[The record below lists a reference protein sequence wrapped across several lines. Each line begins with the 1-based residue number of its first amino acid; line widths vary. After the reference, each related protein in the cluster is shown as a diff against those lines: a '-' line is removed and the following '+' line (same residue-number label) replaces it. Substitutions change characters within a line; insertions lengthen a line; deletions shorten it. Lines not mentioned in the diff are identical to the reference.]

1 MKNILFIK
9 VSQIIAIL
17 TIIAL
22 GFFSFILIKANFIPL
37 RYLIVIISC
46 FSIFDILFTIVAFK
60 QMNGKVLFIFDL
72 LAIVLIVLQFF
83 VGTKAYSTLSFLK
96 NNFVQKENVY
106 EYYVLASKQSTFNNL
121 NDVDVDTV
129 YLFQDIESDTRL
141 DNEIKSKVQKDFI
154 FVEDLTELLEKTSYN
169 TEYVSILDS
178 EIYNIEAE
186 DNPTTVSNIKIID
199 KFTIKLSPSNSD
211 KDTSNIT
218 QKPFI
223 IYISGI
229 DTRGEGMPV
238 RSLSDVNIYMVV
250 NPEDHKILLVHIPRD
265 AYVQLHGTKGLKDK
279 LTHAGSRG
287 GIKLS
292 KSTMADIFNIEADY
306 YVRVNFHAV
315 ENLVNAVGG
324 LTIYNDM
331 NYTVHSAIDKAC
343 NFKPGYN
350 DVDGRCALAFARERK
365 SYATGDAHRGEN
377 QEQIIKLLIEKISS
391 SRTLVNNY
399 ENILK
404 ALDNTID
411 TDLTEK
417 NVSTLVKMQLDTM
430 PKWTIETQNITGTGA
445 LKPTYSY
452 PRQNLWV
459 MDIDSNSLKQAQE
472 QIKELLN

>member
-1 MKNILFIK
+1 MK

-37 RYLIVIISC
+37 KYLIVIISC
-46 FSIFDILFTIVAFK
+46 FGVFNLLFAIVAFK
-60 QMNGKVLFIFDL
+60 KMSGKVLFIFDL
-72 LAIVLIVLQFF
+72 LAIVLIILQCF
-83 VGTKAYSTLSFLK
+83 VGMKAYSTLSFLK
-96 NNFVQKENVY
+96 NNFIQKENVY
-106 EYYVLASKQSTFNNL
+106 EYYVLASKQSDFNSL
-121 NDVDVDTV
+121 SDVNTDTV
-129 YLFQDIESDTRL
+129 YLFQNIGLDTRL
-141 DNEIKSKVQKDFI
+141 DGEIKSKVQKDFV
-154 FVEDLTELLEKTSYN
+154 FVEDLTELLEKTSSN
-169 TEYVSILDS
+169 KEYVSVLDS
-178 EIYNIEAE
+178 EIYNVEAE
-186 DNPTTVSNIKIID
+186 DNPAMVNNIKIID
-199 KFTIKLSPSNSD
+199 KFTITLSPDNSNKNESD
-211 KDTSNIT
+211 II

-223 IYISGI
+223 VYISGI

-238 RSLSDVNIYMVV
+238 RSLSDVNIYMVI
-250 NPEDHKILLVHIPRD
+250 NPKDHKILLVHIPRD

-287 GIKLS
+287 GIQLS
-292 KSTMADIFNIEADY
+292 KSTMADIFGVEADY
-306 YVRVNFHAV
+306 YIRVNFHAV

-365 SYATGDAHRGEN
+365 SYAAGDAHRGEN
-377 QEQIIKLLIEKISS
+377 QEQIIKLLVEKVSS
-391 SRTLVNNY
+391 SRTLINNY

-404 ALDNTID
+404 ALDNTIN
-411 TDLTEK
+411 TDLTDK
-417 NVSTLVKMQLDTM
+417 NVSDLVKMQLDTM

-459 MDIDSNSLKQAQE
+459 MDINSNSLKQAQE